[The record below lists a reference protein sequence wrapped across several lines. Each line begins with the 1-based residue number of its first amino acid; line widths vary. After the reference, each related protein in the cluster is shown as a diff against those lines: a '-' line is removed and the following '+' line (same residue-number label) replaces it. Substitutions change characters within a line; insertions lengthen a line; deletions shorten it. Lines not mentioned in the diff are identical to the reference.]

1 MTTYRAAVLVHLLGV
16 LLFFG
21 NLSVAFALMLG
32 ARRQTEP
39 TLIGYSYRLLH
50 HVDLWLTPISVALI
64 FGGGIAAARVAGLAL
79 LQPWVTRPLLLFG
92 LSGAAFLLLV
102 LPAQKKLVRDGAA
115 LLAQPNPEAYHGLRR
130 RWLISAAASTAM
142 SLLAVA
148 LMVLTSPR

>member
-1 MTTYRAAVLVHLLGV
+1 MYRAAVLVHLLGV

-32 ARRQTEP
+32 ARRQSDP
-39 TLIGYSYRLLH
+39 SVIGHSYRLLH
-50 HVDLWLTPISVALI
+50 RVDLWLTPVSVALI
-64 FGGGIAAARVAGLAL
+64 FAGGVAAARVAGITL

-102 LPAQKKLVRDGAA
+102 LPAQRKLVREGAT
-115 LLAQPNPEAYHGLRR
+115 LLAGPNPEAYHRLRR
-130 RWLISAAASTAM
+130 RWLVSASVSTAM
-142 SLLAVA
+142 ALLAVA